1 MGQEGESLR
10 PKQMEEGRRNEAS
23 SPMGIKDGFS
33 PLRRGRQEAKGK
45 VRVMLEN
52 DGLGAAERNKKEEE
66 EEDHKETSRLAR
78 QQSRG
83 LNEEEE
89 EEEETEV
96 KEEEEEET
104 EVPQSDD
111 EEEDEEEEAGIGS
124 KKKGDPCLLQAA
136 DVAEISQEE
145 EEEEKEGREE
155 ADFSRGSPA
164 VHAMLIGKP
173 EEEPLPPSPSPN
185 RRRGRLLQRSVSEL
199 EPRMLP
205 QSLRSRGRRRG
216 DGNITVYS
224 SSHFSFS
231 ASSVAD
237 YGADLLHAE
246 AARSLQQIDDF
257 GKGKKKDRPS
267 NGDRLATPPLSA
279 LSDEDMESSF

>member
-66 EEDHKETSRLAR
+66 EEDHKETSLLAR
-78 QQSRG
+78 QSRG
-83 LNEEEE
+83 LN
-89 EEEETEV
+89 
-96 KEEEEEET
+96 EEET

-267 NGDRLATPPLSA
+267 NGDRLATPPLAA

>member
-66 EEDHKETSRLAR
+66 EEEDHKETSRLAR

-89 EEEETEV
+89 EEEA
-96 KEEEEEET
+96 

-267 NGDRLATPPLSA
+267 NGDRLATPPLAA